1 MKKIYLAR
9 HGESTSNVLN
19 IVQSSEDVLTAV
31 GESQAKVLAQRLSK
45 LSFQN
50 LLVSDFVRTKQT
62 VAPLL
67 QLVDI
72 EPKYTDLLREGRRP
86 SSLIGSPLHDEA
98 FVTYDTAAKA
108 HVLEADWHYEDEEN
122 FFDIV
127 ERVRKLFAV
136 IEGLEGDT
144 VLITHGRFT
153 VYIVMYVILGGKL
166 TPDVWSTDFD
176 AFTTTNT
183 GISVLTYKDH
193 KNIWALTTYN
203 DHAHF
208 AE

>member
-1 MKKIYLAR
+1 MKTIYLAR

-19 IVQSSEDVLTAV
+19 IVQSAEDVLTAA
-31 GESQAKVLAQRLSK
+31 GESQAKVLAERLSK

-50 LLVSDFVRTKQT
+50 LLVSDFIRTKQT

-67 QLVDI
+67 QFVDI
-72 EPKYTDLLREGRRP
+72 EPTYTDLIREARRP
-86 SSLIGSPLHDEA
+86 SSLVGSPLKGEA
-98 FVTYDTAAKA
+98 FIAYDQASKA
-108 HVLEADWHYEDEEN
+108 HILEADWHFEDEEN

-127 ERVRKLFAV
+127 ERVRKLFTV
-136 IEGLEGDT
+136 IDSLEGDT

-153 VYIVMYVILGGKL
+153 VYLVMFVLLGGKL
-166 TPDVWSTDFD
+166 TPDLWSGDFD
-176 AFTTTNT
+176 TFTTTNT
-183 GISVLTYKDH
+183 GITVLTYKDH